1 MDRTK
6 TPPESTSS
14 IPFRV
19 TDRRPNYENPSGKE
33 PQDSIPE
40 PRHPS
45 LVVELEERAR
55 AAEAKLAEGL
65 NLLRRR
71 EAEADDFR
79 ARLKRESERRSRAE
93 MESWLNA
100 MLEVMDSLDRGAA
113 SAATQSDPAA
123 LREGILKV
131 RDQFLSTLARQGVE
145 PMVLV
150 GTPYDPHLAEA
161 VEVTGA
167 ATPSEDNT
175 IVEEVRR
182 GYQMG
187 GQVLRPAQ
195 VRVARIATDAVT
207 SDPGSKPSPL
217 PES

>member
-45 LVVELEERAR
+45 LV
-55 AAEAKLAEGL
+55 
-65 NLLRRR
+65 
-71 EAEADDFR
+71 
-79 ARLKRESERRSRAE
+79 
-93 MESWLNA
+93 
-100 MLEVMDSLDRGAA
+100 
-113 SAATQSDPAA
+113 
-123 LREGILKV
+123 
-131 RDQFLSTLARQGVE
+131 
-145 PMVLV
+145 
-150 GTPYDPHLAEA
+150 GTPYEPHLAEA

>member
-113 SAATQSDPAA
+113 SAATQVSYTLVRSCAA
-123 LREGILKV
+123 ILV
-131 RDQFLSTLARQGVE
+131 VFF
-145 PMVLV
+145 
-150 GTPYDPHLAEA
+150 A
-161 VEVTGA
+161 VVALLLGLCA
-167 ATPSEDNT
+167 A
-175 IVEEVRR
+175 
-182 GYQMG
+182 M
-187 GQVLRPAQ
+187 
-195 VRVARIATDAVT
+195 IA
-207 SDPGSKPSPL
+207 GSSFHI
-217 PES
+217 